1 MKWQGNT
8 SPATDHAECCWHKHI
23 GLFYA
28 CACEHL
34 DQFRLAA
41 SLVFSGFMSLYM
53 TLNYYE
59 AMTMKT
65 QMIREVKQSSN

>member
-1 MKWQGNT
+1 MLL
-8 SPATDHAECCWHKHI
+8 AETNQAFLH
-23 GLFYA
+23 
-28 CACEHL
+28 EHL
-34 DQFRLAA
+34 DQFVLAA
-41 SLVFSGFMSLYM
+41 FLVFPGFRSLYM

>member
-1 MKWQGNT
+1 LL
-8 SPATDHAECCWHKHI
+8 AETNQAFLH
-23 GLFYA
+23 
-28 CACEHL
+28 EHL
-34 DQFRLAA
+34 DQFVLAA
-41 SLVFSGFMSLYM
+41 FLVFPGFRSLYM